1 MRRLYFLVP
10 SVASAGTLVSEL
22 RNVGL
27 LERHLHVLAAH
38 GAKLA
43 PLPEASLLERTDF
56 LRGLELGVAA
66 GGITGLLAGL
76 IAVSLPAAGVV
87 LGGSAVL
94 YSGLAGAGLGAWIAG
109 LVGLD
114 FPDQRLL
121 SFERAISAGAILL
134 LVDVSDARIQ
144 EIEDLVLRHHPEAD
158 FGGCTPTLPPIVA
171 E

>member
-10 SVASAGTLVSEL
+10 NVASAAEIVAEL
-22 RNVGL
+22 TSAGI
-27 LERHLHVLAAH
+27 LERNLHAIAAH
-38 GAKLA
+38 GVELA
-43 PLPEASLLERTDF
+43 PLPEASLLEKSDF

-66 GGITGLLAGL
+66 GGVTGLLAGL
-76 IAVSLPAAGVV
+76 IAVSVPAAGIV

-121 SFERAISAGAILL
+121 PFQTALRAGAILL
-134 LVDVSDARIQ
+134 LVDVPHARIQ
-144 EIEDLVLRHHPEAD
+144 DIEDLVLRHHPEAD
-158 FGGCTPTLPPIVA
+158 FAGCDPTLPPIIS

>member
-1 MRRLYFLVP
+1 M
-10 SVASAGTLVSEL
+10 
-22 RNVGL
+22 
-27 LERHLHVLAAH
+27 
-38 GAKLA
+38 
-43 PLPEASLLERTDF
+43 PEASLLEKTDF
-56 LRGLELGVAA
+56 LRGLELGVTA

-87 LGGSAVL
+87 LGGSAIL

-121 SFERAISAGAILL
+121 SFEKAITAGAILL
-134 LVDVSDARIQ
+134 LVDVPDARIQ

-158 FGGCTPTLPPIVA
+158 FGGCAPTLPPIVA